1 MKQVHPKRK
10 RIISNKTQPDNGDN
24 KTETQLPDATTV
36 QDRPR
41 KNKCV
46 IGDSNIRGL
55 ATQLKSKLTNPESVG
70 VYRTSGMKIAHL
82 TTRLPG
88 HVNDDTE
95 AVIIHLGTNDIG
107 DQANKAIQ
115 DIDELTKQMTALHN
129 THFYFSEIPPRSQNK
144 YNTLI
149 HRVNS
154 HIRDTCS
161 KLKNVDYMPTPVT
174 KQHLSRGGFLYT

>member
-1 MKQVHPKRK
+1 MLQRNRMIP
-10 RIISNKTQPDNGDN
+10 NKTQPDNRDN
-24 KTETQLPDATTV
+24 KKETQLPDATTV

-46 IGDSNIRGL
+46 IGDSNMRGL
-55 ATQLKSKLTNPESVG
+55 ATQLQSKLTNPESVC
-70 VYRTSGMKIAHL
+70 VYKTSGMKIAHL

-88 HVNDDTE
+88 YVNEDTK

-115 DIDELTKQMTALHN
+115 DINELTKQMTALHN
-129 THFYFSEIPPRSQNK
+129 THFHSSEIPPRNQNK

-154 HIRDTCS
+154 NIRETSS
-161 KLKNVDYMPTPVT
+161 KLKNVD
-174 KQHLSRGGFLYT
+174 